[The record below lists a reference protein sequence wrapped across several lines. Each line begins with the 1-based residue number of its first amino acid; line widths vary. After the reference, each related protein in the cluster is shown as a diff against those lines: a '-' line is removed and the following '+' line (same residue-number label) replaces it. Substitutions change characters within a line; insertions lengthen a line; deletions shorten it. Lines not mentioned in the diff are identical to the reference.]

1 MVRSLQGL
9 VNFVLNE
16 VALCGSQGATLSD
29 FLQAIDDY
37 YRPAHD
43 QDQHSHQNVDR
54 RFQGK
59 VWSWLTRNP
68 EVSVGKNKEFNHLT
82 LQDLE
87 KLQAEVPESAA
98 TDEPEEN
105 GQDPGIS
112 DQLPPVP
119 IPSAPE
125 VRMFVSEKRTW
136 LAVTGHE
143 PDETRV
149 PSSEYG
155 LLSIIASAKADGIP
169 QTELIRRS
177 GQDKRSVPKRTDALQ
192 RKGYIEKRNIQVR
205 GSRTSLCIARRFAN
219 AATEEQDDSTGEKRV
234 MMDFDSFTDNLF
246 KTLKEFRLISRND
259 LKEALGFEDLWHWR
273 ILSRALRKF
282 ERIGVLQRVR
292 AKSQYSRYHP
302 CVRLLRDPTPLDLEM
317 FHEYSRDALSRS
329 MAGEADME
337 DDEDLGPG
345 GSANQGDQSENQ
357 TVIQEKGH
365 VVGGGI
371 FEIVD
376 KAGTAGITNLQ
387 LNRALYGHFYKR
399 PAEALV
405 SRLVNCWQISQPPQL
420 RHFSIVRDTDVQKT
434 ILYYVHY
441 SFRHFEKRVENGTA
455 FWEAVVCSSDKVK
468 PSGPPIPAI
477 DAPVDLD
484 EHGLPRTL
492 PFGLQKNGNVS
503 LFEGLA
509 VCKPTDYSLTRK
521 DPMPFLKPDGSYCIA
536 SGSKPPPGC
545 TQYLSIKPHGVGRPK
560 GSLNKQPRA
569 PKRKRMY
576 SIEPTATSPEAGDV
590 AVATPEVEEGGECT
604 RVRDSEATIPAR
616 KKGKWAHIAHLPQK
630 ERFEAMGMDESW
642 TEYSALVMD
651 KPTPGVIA
659 IFKSP
664 KLAELPWFTSDEDN
678 PSGDEREAQMPDR
691 DVMSDAPRIESTA
704 APRRRSVSK
713 RPVSPGSSGT
723 GAEAEG
729 RLVQNQRRKSVPEM
743 TETPDSTDAPTTSK
757 RRGGARTAK
766 AAANAA
772 ATDSQASVSLRL
784 ATSPQPSSPANGKS
798 ARTHS
803 LDEPDEGSNKRRRV
817 KPSMNP
823 AASLAGKG
831 DASQLMPPPP
841 PKADTPKQKS
851 PSVRG
856 IPSIGRKPAKRAS
869 SASTRPHGLTERS
882 GTVNILRRNIVMEI
896 VEAAG
901 GAYPAGNEIWYP
913 FTSKWSELNYK
924 ERPDTRTIRVAVKQL
939 VDSGKLRRM
948 TFSGKDPKGVMVTK
962 DLLLKPDMSTDD
974 PIVKE
979 MQEKLL
985 SYDRVDASHIFS
997 PQVPT
1002 SAPMRKNTRHA
1013 DSPLKGGQI
1022 KKVLPVISHA
1032 TVQIQRKPAFVLI
1045 EEKRK
1050 AQRLERELQKRLAME
1065 MEGYAIFEAQGSG
1078 VRRLMSL
1085 NRPIGMGLNTWRY
1098 QDNPA
1103 ISRRL
1108 NKTMTTIGPMA
1119 MMMNPDQ
1126 VFDPTNGTFGTRA
1139 VMSEKRK
1146 GKKAKFF
1153 TSSDPEAAM
1162 DDLLGLI
1169 ETIHGKAQ
1177 PNSSN
1182 PEDAAAERNYTFFQT
1197 VDKVSKW
1204 EVFYEDVFNADLN
1217 GMPFIDLTVDPR
1229 CFQAAPIEPRSRFY
1243 ASGKYRTILPANA
1256 TYGGQ
1261 FEFSA
1266 NIQTS
1271 DGYQIQ
1277 ESWPAPRR
1285 PRVLATLPDST
1296 IRKFMVAIVVVRTLA
1311 GGNEGKTVEWE
1322 LVQKAFPKA
1331 DLEFVQ
1337 VHGKSIIA
1345 RNRMEILKMQRDFQE
1360 LFLEAYEKDA
1370 VPPIDYDDLP
1380 GYDWSTV
1387 VEWATIEL
1395 EFSTSEKAPT
1405 LPATRKQFDSVFQLR
1420 EDVTDVS
1427 HELFFTGTGTTILN
1441 KRHLMTRIPFVVE
1454 QPRKPVPQQKQNVA
1468 NLEVAKTWVRA
1479 NVLTPDDRT
1488 NKGRPIP
1495 GRNYTTHDAFTR
1507 ALERRGAID
1516 SEQLRQAAAF
1526 KANVLDPAFQ
1536 KGETIK
1542 ISYHASDGDS
1552 LAVEELIAHNR
1563 VEVVPVDPPRLKF
1576 GLTDGG
1582 YLTRQM
1588 DKNRLRFDL
1597 EVHPLPTYYWG
1608 NPIQEAVSNTPPP
1621 VPQADRKIPLWF
1633 DIHGCLLREMWE
1645 KCVALVIGAVLL
1657 RPGVDAQ
1664 NIAAMIKPTLSAW
1677 EISLLLEEWM
1687 VKVGAVRRCGEGD
1700 EARWTTTESWW
1711 YVLAGG

>member
-1 MVRSLQGL
+1 MAYAQSRGFSGQ
-9 VNFVLNE
+9 
-16 VALCGSQGATLSD
+16 
-29 FLQAIDDY
+29 
-37 YRPAHD
+37 
-43 QDQHSHQNVDR
+43 
-54 RFQGK
+54 
-59 VWSWLTRNP
+59 
-68 EVSVGKNKEFNHLT
+68 NKEFNHLT

-282 ERIGVLQRVR
+282 ERIGVLQR
-292 AKSQYSRYHP
+292 
-302 CVRLLRDPTPLDLEM
+302 LLRDPTPLDLEM

-365 VVGGGI
+365 VVGGGRIIPSWTPDRNMCNQI

-509 VCKPTDYSLTRK
+509 VFLRESLDRICRLSPCEK
-521 DPMPFLKPDGSYCIA
+521 IFPNSEIGIA

-651 KPTPGVIA
+651 KPTPGVYVTPTGRRRPVGKARGRPRASRIA

-901 GAYPAGNEIWYP
+901 GAYP
-913 FTSKWSELNYK
+913 
-924 ERPDTRTIRVAVKQL
+924 AVKQL

-1217 GMPFIDLTVDPR
+1217 VSLLLLHLKCGEVLENNSKTP
-1229 CFQAAPIEPRSRFY
+1229 SRVGSTGLFFPPMQHMVGN
-1243 ASGKYRTILPANA
+1243 SNF
-1256 TYGGQ
+1256 GQ
-1261 FEFSA
+1261 HP
-1266 NIQTS
+1266 NQRWLS
-1271 DGYQIQ
+1271 DSRKLAG
-1277 ESWPAPRR
+1277 PRR

-1479 NVLTPDDRT
+1479 NVLTPDDRYDPARAAHALENFQPYLQPATQSLLNDRIISST

-1687 VKVGAVRRCGEGD
+1687 VKVGAVRRCGEGGRGSLD
-1700 EARWTTTESWW
+1700 
-1711 YVLAGG
+1711 YHGVLVVCACGG